1 MKKRIFSSVFIV
13 LLIAILFVLKIFVSD
28 YFFDA
33 FFGIIACL
41 AGFEMSKLLSKARLY
56 NFQILSVV
64 FPVVIMGINIGFSY
78 LAGAQSDILFVLW
91 AILIDFAVMLVTLL
105 GAFLIQLMR
114 RKKVIEEMTTR
125 GVKNIS
131 TTKFILKK
139 CVNTLIVFIYPAFFF
154 LFMIFI
160 NHMSELPLE
169 VFANVSVD
177 FSIFILLT
185 ALLIPMFADTF
196 AMLMGSL
203 IGGKKMCPKISPN
216 KTISGAVGGAVWTL
230 LLMTCVY
237 LIFVN
242 IVGFDF
248 MWSSFPIWA
257 YLIVVLF
264 GIAVAIGG
272 DLFESIIK
280 RRAGVSD
287 SGRMIPGHGGMLDR
301 IDSYIFMAPYILLA
315 FWIIALC

>member
-1 MKKRIFSSVFIV
+1 MKKRIFSSVLIV
-13 LLIAILFVLKIFVSD
+13 LILAILVVLKIFVSD

-41 AGFEMSKLLSKARLY
+41 AAFEMSRLLAKARLY
-56 NFQILSVV
+56 NFQILSVI
-64 FPVVIMGINIGFSY
+64 FPVILMAINIGFTY
-78 LAGAQSDILFVLW
+78 LSSVQGDILFVLW

-114 RKKVIEEMTTR
+114 RKKVLEEMTAR

-131 TTKFILKK
+131 TTKFTFKK
-139 CVNTLIVFIYPAFFF
+139 CLNTLIVFIYPAFFF

-160 NHMSELPLE
+160 NHMNELPLD
-169 VFANVSVD
+169 VFTNVNVD
-177 FSIFILLT
+177 FSLFILLT

-242 IVGFDF
+242 INGLDF

-257 YLIVVLF
+257 YLIVVLL
-264 GIAVAIGG
+264 GVGVAIGG
-272 DLFESIIK
+272 DLFESILK